1 MNYVLVD
8 QNEEGTV
15 ARNIS
20 LLSDGGKFKRQFSNV
35 ILRANHKTNI
45 VGDIFGGE

>member
-8 QNEEGTV
+8 QSEEGTV

-20 LLSDGGKFKRQFSNV
+20 LISDGGKLNRQSSNV

-45 VGDIFGGE
+45 VGDIIGVK